1 MLPTRTK
8 HMEEDGGVE
17 PQETTFT
24 GTPNAAPEAVPAGA
38 FDQQPQVQY
47 ASKSPWPIIIGA
59 IYSLF
64 QVLAVLASL
73 AVVLGGALL
82 SGFASE
88 VGEGAAETGIFAL
101 VMGVLMLVL
110 SSVGVYAGIL
120 MIRYKKRGI
129 HIALALLALGVLM
142 DPIMNVAMDLP
153 VTNGMGM
160 TVIGNGVCALI
171 VAIPLMVSGIAEQME
186 D

>member
-1 MLPTRTK
+1 
-8 HMEEDGGVE
+8 MEEDGGTE
-17 PQETTFT
+17 PQETTFS
-24 GTPNAAPEAVPAGA
+24 GTPNAAPEAVPAA
-38 FDQQPQVQY
+38 FDQQTQVQY

-64 QVLAVLASL
+64 QILAVLASL
-73 AVVLGGALL
+73 AVVLGGAFL
-82 SGFASE
+82 ASLAPE
-88 VGEGAAETGIFAL
+88 VGSDATEAGMFVSVI
-101 VMGVLMLVL
+101 GVLMLVL

-142 DPIMNVAMDLP
+142 DIIMNIAMDLP
-153 VTNGMGM
+153 VTNGMGA

-171 VAIPLMVSGIAEQME
+171 VAIPLMASGIAEQME